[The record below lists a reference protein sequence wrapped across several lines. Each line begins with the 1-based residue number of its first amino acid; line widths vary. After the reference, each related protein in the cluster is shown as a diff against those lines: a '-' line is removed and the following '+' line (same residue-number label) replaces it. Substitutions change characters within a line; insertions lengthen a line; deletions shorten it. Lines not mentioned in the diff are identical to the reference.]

1 MVYFDL
7 SNRFTSVPWNI
18 VLFVKKTRML
28 FTRRPVNYSITWD
41 LVGHEIK
48 RWLTRQQE
56 GTALDELLLQSSH
69 YAFACLALV
78 EHRESILFHP
88 LNLFARGTSSCWPN
102 ERARISRIR
111 GTLPETICNYD
122 KRMIESNATEIS
134 VTFNSPRVSIE
145 LVSLNCALSSQ
156 PRRFLQQPRS
166 LRCVSSLRINAPS
179 IFDNSGHSG
188 LRAFYRK
195 SCLASVITS
204 IGTRRLV
211 LLSKHFKSRGLLEV
225 TVRGRL
231 PGRCQCLWTGYPR
244 CSRGSSGS
252 SFSVFHAES
261 GPRTWNTYR
270 PLRVGILW
278 PHLLCPVCS
287 RSPGSEFIVPQV
299 HSERRRPANC
309 SLQTWGQLWIGLRKG
324 HRLSFLRRDSS
335 AIFFSCFLS
344 RSNRASSPLS
354 RTVRTV

>member
-1 MVYFDL
+1 MNISRCSFTFSRGSFYIKHGFKSILRCIYRCNSKILNTQEFFTPFGGKEYSPNHFFSFMVYFDL

-28 FTRRPVNYSITWD
+28 FARRPVNYSITWD

-134 VTFNSPRVSIE
+134 VTFNSPRVSI
-145 LVSLNCALSSQ
+145 A
-156 PRRFLQQPRS
+156 
-166 LRCVSSLRINAPS
+166 RIS
-179 IFDNSGHSG
+179 
-188 LRAFYRK
+188 
-195 SCLASVITS
+195 
-204 IGTRRLV
+204 
-211 LLSKHFKSRGLLEV
+211 
-225 TVRGRL
+225 
-231 PGRCQCLWTGYPR
+231 
-244 CSRGSSGS
+244 
-252 SFSVFHAES
+252 
-261 GPRTWNTYR
+261 
-270 PLRVGILW
+270 
-278 PHLLCPVCS
+278 
-287 RSPGSEFIVPQV
+287 
-299 HSERRRPANC
+299 
-309 SLQTWGQLWIGLRKG
+309 
-324 HRLSFLRRDSS
+324 
-335 AIFFSCFLS
+335 
-344 RSNRASSPLS
+344 
-354 RTVRTV
+354 

>member
-28 FTRRPVNYSITWD
+28 FARLITPLHGTSLVTRLN
-41 LVGHEIK
+41 E

-134 VTFNSPRVSIE
+134 VTFNSPRVSI
-145 LVSLNCALSSQ
+145 A
-156 PRRFLQQPRS
+156 
-166 LRCVSSLRINAPS
+166 RIS
-179 IFDNSGHSG
+179 
-188 LRAFYRK
+188 
-195 SCLASVITS
+195 
-204 IGTRRLV
+204 
-211 LLSKHFKSRGLLEV
+211 
-225 TVRGRL
+225 
-231 PGRCQCLWTGYPR
+231 
-244 CSRGSSGS
+244 
-252 SFSVFHAES
+252 
-261 GPRTWNTYR
+261 
-270 PLRVGILW
+270 
-278 PHLLCPVCS
+278 
-287 RSPGSEFIVPQV
+287 
-299 HSERRRPANC
+299 
-309 SLQTWGQLWIGLRKG
+309 
-324 HRLSFLRRDSS
+324 
-335 AIFFSCFLS
+335 
-344 RSNRASSPLS
+344 
-354 RTVRTV
+354 